1 MNADECP
8 EIAGLEKE
16 NGCEKVITESAS
28 SVLKYGG
35 IAVGVILIT
44 IISLLL
50 VSKFRNSKSGDDWI
64 EKSALPPIPNMN
76 AKLTSADS
84 LMAQSS
90 ASIYESQLST
100 PVQYPDLANL
110 AGNQQVVSQPTV
122 VQQWTDANGNT
133 WRSMSDGSTLWW
145 NGSDWQRA
153 G

>member
-1 MNADECP
+1 MNA
-8 EIAGLEKE
+8 
-16 NGCEKVITESAS
+16 
-28 SVLKYGG
+28 
-35 IAVGVILIT
+35 
-44 IISLLL
+44 
-50 VSKFRNSKSGDDWI
+50 R
-64 EKSALPPIPNMN
+64 
-76 AKLTSADS
+76 LTNADS
-84 LMAQSS
+84 LMAKSS

-122 VQQWTDANGNT
+122 LQQWTDANGNT